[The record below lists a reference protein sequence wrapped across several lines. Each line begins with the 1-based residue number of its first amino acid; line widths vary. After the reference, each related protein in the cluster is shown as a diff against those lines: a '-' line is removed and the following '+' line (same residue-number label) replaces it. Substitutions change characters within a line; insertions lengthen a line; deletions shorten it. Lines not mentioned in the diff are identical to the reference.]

1 MQQAVQ
7 QVRHVAEVVEEVADA
22 GAQEARGDVAVTIDH
37 RQEHPLVE
45 AVVEVIDAPVPLFQ
59 RIVDGQRVERRT
71 LELALIQARVEFEFA
86 QWFLEA
92 VTVDDYGGV
101 GFAVV
106 CMGDAC
112 TE

>member
-1 MQQAVQ
+1 M
-7 QVRHVAEVVEEVADA
+7 
-22 GAQEARGDVAVTIDH
+22 
-37 RQEHPLVE
+37 VE

-86 QWFLEA
+86 QRLLEA
-92 VTVDDYGGV
+92 IAVDDHGGI

-106 CMGDAC
+106 GIGDAC